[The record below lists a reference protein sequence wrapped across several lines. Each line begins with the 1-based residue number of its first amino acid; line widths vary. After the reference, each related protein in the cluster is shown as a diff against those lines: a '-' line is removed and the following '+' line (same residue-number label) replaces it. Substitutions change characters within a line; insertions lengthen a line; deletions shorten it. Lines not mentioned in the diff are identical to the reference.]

1 MKKGTP
7 RREFLKQTAAGVAAL
22 SLTAATRARAQG
34 ANDRIRIGQ
43 IGCGSRGLGA
53 HMAGVNKHAKEQN
66 IEIVAVADPWK
77 VPREA
82 AAAKCKEWYG
92 IDAKQFV
99 SYRDLL
105 EMKDLDAVMIASCDH
120 QHTTHLKAA
129 ALAKKDVYVEKPLAK
144 DFQSL
149 KDAVDAVKAAGLVA
163 QVGTQLRSM
172 ASMTGARELFKTG
185 ALGNVARAEQC
196 RNGGRPYWY
205 GYLKDA
211 KKEDLDWDEFLMD
224 APRKPFD
231 PALYTGWYGYRDYSD
246 GPVPGLASHFI
257 DLVHYITG
265 AKFPSSA
272 VCIGGTYTWKDDY
285 NFTAPD
291 NVQATWTYPEGFIMS
306 YSTNFGNGN
315 GNSFKI
321 LGDKGSLDLVDWNK
335 PFFSTEGVYKEKAT
349 GKPETVPVEHVER
362 PDHFLDWLQCLR
374 SRKQPNAPIEA
385 GYQHAVADLMAVMAM
400 DTGRRQIYDPEKRE
414 IREG

>member
-1 MKKGTP
+1 MKQATP

-43 IGCGSRGLGA
+43 IGCGSRGIGA
-53 HMAGVNKHAKEQN
+53 HMDGVNKHAKDQN
-66 IEIVAVADPWK
+66 VEFVAVADPWK
-77 VPREA
+77 VAREN

-120 QHTTHLKAA
+120 QHTTHLKAVA
-129 ALAKKDVYVEKPLAK
+129 AAGKDVYVEKPLAK
-144 DFQSL
+144 DFENL
-149 KDAVDAVKAAGLVA
+149 KQAVDAVKAAGIVT

-185 ALGNVARAEQC
+185 ALGNVARIEQC
-196 RNGGRPYWY
+196 RNGNRPYWY

-211 KKEDLDWDEFLMD
+211 KEEDVDWDEFLMD

-231 PALYTGWYGYRDYSD
+231 SALYTGWYGYRDYSD

-272 VCIGGTYTWKDDY
+272 VCIGGVYTWKDDY

-291 NVQATWTYPEGFIMS
+291 NVQATWTYPEGFIVS
-306 YSTNFGNGN
+306 YSTNFGNGS

-321 LGDKGSLDLVDWNK
+321 LGDTGWLDLVDWGK
-335 PFFSTEGVYKEKAT
+335 PMFSTEGLFKEKFD
-349 GKPETVPVEHVER
+349 GKAETVPVEHVER
-362 PDHFLDWLQCLR
+362 PDHFLDWLQCIR
-374 SRKQPNAPIEA
+374 SRQQPNAPIEA
-385 GYQHAVADLMAVMAM
+385 GYQHAVAALLAVKAM
-400 DTGRRQIYDPEKRE
+400 DTGKRQLYDPDKRE